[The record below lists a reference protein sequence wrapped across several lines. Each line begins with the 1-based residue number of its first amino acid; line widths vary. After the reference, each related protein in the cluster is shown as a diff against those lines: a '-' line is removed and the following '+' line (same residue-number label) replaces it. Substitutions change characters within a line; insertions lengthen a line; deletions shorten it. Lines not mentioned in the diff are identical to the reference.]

1 MESILNQLFWI
12 WSLMSVLPEWLRIF
26 LALFLLLQL
35 ARLILLYIVPPF
47 FNLSC
52 RLLKKMLHLISYPI
66 MALLCTMQRSRR
78 DTGKSGIPVWID
90 FIEGMFA
97 LFERFFNKMIQL
109 FMKRKR
115 NKTGIKRWT
124 FYFAT
129 GLVIL
134 LTAVI
139 INNPHEWY
147 TQKWKKAE
155 AWLNQEPVHKQAS
168 GSSPDQRELI
178 LNKNYEEGGNIREAP
193 ALTAPRVYTITN
205 GEIMHF
211 LNEEQVDSKG
221 IKWLKVQTANGI
233 EGWISALI
241 VGEKQKN

>member
-12 WSLMSVLPEWLRIF
+12 WSLISVLPDWLRIF
-26 LALFLLLQL
+26 LALFLLLQFT
-35 ARLILLYIVPPF
+35 RLVLLYIVPPF
-47 FNLSC
+47 LNLFC

-90 FIEGMFA
+90 IIEGMFA

-109 FMKRKR
+109 LMKRKRKR

-124 FYFAT
+124 FYSAT

-134 LTAVI
+134 LTAAI
-139 INNPHEWY
+139 MNNPNEWY
-147 TQKWKKAE
+147 SQKWKNAE
-155 AWLNQEPVHKQAS
+155 VWLNQEPVYTQAS
-168 GSSPDQRELI
+168 ETTPDQKVLI

-193 ALTAPRVYTITN
+193 ALTAPHLYTITN

-241 VGEKQKN
+241 VREK

>member
-1 MESILNQLFWI
+1 VESILNQLFWI
-12 WSLMSVLPEWLRIF
+12 WSLISVLPDWLRIF
-26 LALFLLLQL
+26 LALFVILQL
-35 ARLILLYIVPPF
+35 ARLILLYMVPPF
-47 FNLSC
+47 LNLLC

-78 DTGKSGIPVWID
+78 VTGKSGIPVWID
-90 FIEGMFA
+90 IIEGMFA

-115 NKTGIKRWT
+115 NKTGIKRGT
-124 FYFAT
+124 FYSAI

-134 LTAVI
+134 LTAAI

-147 TQKWKKAE
+147 TQTWKKAE
-155 AWLNQEPVHKQAS
+155 AWLNQEHVHIQAS
-168 GSSPDQRELI
+168 GASPDQKELI
-178 LNKNYEEGGNIREAP
+178 LNKNYEEGGNIRETP
-193 ALTAPRVYTITN
+193 ALTAPRLYTIAN

-241 VGEKQKN
+241 VREK